1 MGRHSSGNNRRISVA
16 TGADRG
22 GYQRGGAFKLGE
34 GGEYVG
40 PRSDYNIQPENRQQN
55 SGGGRNGKGSPVART
70 ANAAPNPQTALG
82 SPNPQAAAKKRIAQQ
97 LLAGGM
103 PTRRFR

>member
-40 PRSDYNIQPENRQQN
+40 PRSDYNIQPEDRQQN

-70 ANAAPNPQTALG
+70 ANAAPNPQ
-82 SPNPQAAAKKRIAQQ
+82 AAAKKRIAQQ